1 MKTNL
6 QEITYFG
13 FFGILLI
20 AKGIGLYEGMPLFN
34 VCLVLA
40 VFFLG
45 CKFLLTDYTPGE
57 WGMIFLFTLIS
68 FLAYRT
74 TGEKAVIIT
83 ILNVMGMK
91 NIPVKRL
98 LRFAFVI
105 NSVLGSCFV
114 IVWDFRIL
122 MSFIFHIL
130 SGWHSFYICF
140 R

>member
-6 QEITYFG
+6 QEIAYFG

-34 VCLVLA
+34 ICLVLA

-45 CKFLLTDYTPGE
+45 CKLLLTDYALKE
-57 WGMIFLFTLIS
+57 WGILFLFTLIS

-83 ILNVMGMK
+83 VLTILGMK

-98 LRFAFVI
+98 LQLHFMEC
-105 NSVLGSCFV
+105 SCF
-114 IVWDFRIL
+114 IWR
-122 MSFIFHIL
+122 M
-130 SGWHSFYICF
+130 
-140 R
+140 